1 MNASSN
7 APRTTIPTRKK
18 YGYLLFLLPPA
29 LPVLAVQLAERFGHW
44 NLFAFLVPA
53 VVFGLIPVVDFL
65 VGKDAHNPDPEEE
78 TELRADSFYTAL
90 LVLCLPVQLACLGY
104 GGYVVTHAP
113 LSLVGKLG
121 WTLSIGLVSGVIAIN
136 TGHEL
141 IHRRSAA
148 LQAVGGLL
156 LATVGYASFKVEHV
170 LGHHVHVATPKDN
183 STARE
188 GETVYGFAAR
198 ALARNIPHAFAL
210 ERAAARRKGLAHG
223 LFSSELARYY
233 AVTLALFVAALV
245 ALGPSG
251 GAYFVG
257 QGVVAIL
264 LLEIVNY
271 VEHYG
276 LARRVVNERGAYEVT
291 TPLHS
296 WNSNYFIT
304 NLLLFQLQRHS
315 DHHANAARPYQVLR
329 HMEGSPQLPAGYAT
343 MVVIALCP
351 PLFHALMSRKLR
363 DHRLARAAS

>member
-1 MNASSN
+1 MRASTD
-7 APRTTIPTRKK
+7 TTIPARKK

-29 LPVLAVQLAERFGHW
+29 LPVLAVQLASRLGHW

-65 VGKDAHNPDPEEE
+65 IGKDAHNPDATEEVQ
-78 TELRADSFYTAL
+78 LRADRFYTTL
-90 LVLCLPVQLACLGY
+90 LVLCLPVQLACVGY
-104 GGYVVTHAP
+104 GAYVVTHAP
-113 LSLVGKLG
+113 LSMLGKLG

-141 IHRRSAA
+141 IHRGSRA

-156 LATVGYASFKVEHV
+156 LSTVGYASFKVEHV

-188 GETVYGFAAR
+188 GETVYAFAVR

-210 ERAAARRKGLAHG
+210 ERAAALRKGLPHG
-223 LFSSELARYY
+223 LLSSELARYY
-233 AVTLALFVAALV
+233 ALTLAFFVGALV
-245 ALGPSG
+245 AFGPAG
-251 GAYFVG
+251 GAFFLG
-257 QGVVAIL
+257 QGVIAIL

-276 LARRVVNERGAYEVT
+276 LSRRVINDRGAYEVT

-296 WNSNYFIT
+296 WNSNYFVT

-343 MVVIALCP
+343 MVVVALCP
-351 PLFHALMSRKLR
+351 PLFHVLMSRKLR
-363 DHRLARAAS
+363 DHRLAHASS